1 MISERDLDEAI
12 AECQGVRNPDASTC
26 IKLAAFYTIKDA
38 MYSQPQSVSSY
49 SYASAPEAET
59 VINADDT
66 DFARLINGK
75 PQKAVWPVIN
85 ELIETLRVIQPRVY
99 DAVMK
104 KLY

>member
-38 MYSQPQSVSSY
+38 MFSQQPSASY
-49 SYASAPEAET
+49 SYAAAPDDP
-59 VINADDT
+59 VVVNSDDT
-66 DFARLINGK
+66 DFARIVNGK
-75 PQKAVWPVIN
+75 HQSDVWPVIN
-85 ELIETLRVIQPRVY
+85 ELISTLQVIQPRVY